1 MERRGSSRTTVRLRA
16 EPISTNTKKT
26 VLIENISETGI
37 HMITAPS
44 KTAAKF
50 KTGMEIYLK
59 FRSSSGETFN
69 LRCKVRWAYAETPP
83 DGLTDSV
90 GLQIIDPPLRY
101 REFVRTIR

>member
-1 MERRGSSRTTVRLRA
+1 MERRGSGRTTVSLRA
-16 EPISTNTKKT
+16 ERISGNTKRA

-37 HMITAPS
+37 HMITAPA

-50 KTGMEIYLK
+50 KTGMEINLK
-59 FRSSSGETFN
+59 FRLSSGETLN

-101 REFVRTIR
+101 REFVRTMR